1 MIKKLILRYEWLILI
16 GLTIAILSL
25 SNVLGY
31 TSLDSNIFWSVA
43 GIGLAIEGILELY
56 FDEEE
61 SEDIWTHRKDNPPV
75 IHDLSKQPEEELLDK
90 KAEQWHSPNETRWG
104 DDH

>member
-1 MIKKLILRYEWLILI
+1 MIRKLILRYEWLILI

-56 FDEEE
+56 FDEDE
-61 SEDIWTHRKDNPPV
+61 SEDIWQHRENNPPV
-75 IHDLSKQPEEELLDK
+75 IHDHRKEESE
-90 KAEQWHSPNETRWG
+90 
-104 DDH
+104 